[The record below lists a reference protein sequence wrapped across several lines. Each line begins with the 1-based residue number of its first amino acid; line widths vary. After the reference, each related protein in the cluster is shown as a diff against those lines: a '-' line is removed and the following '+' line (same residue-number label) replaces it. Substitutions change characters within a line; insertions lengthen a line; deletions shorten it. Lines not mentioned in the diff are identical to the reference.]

1 MPRITYI
8 KPKDEMIMYCDKPI
22 IILPEKISVLRD
34 VKNQSIYTDFEQY
47 SIYYKNIIY
56 PYSEE
61 YDVQIECEFGKNL
74 GNCWRLE
81 EFNDIADTF
90 LLTLKIYG
98 YYGKLL
104 TEKSCRVQIFE
115 KKEYPTVNL
124 LCIGDSMTMAETY
137 IAHTVNKLKNIN
149 TIGLRNISHNVNHE
163 GRGGWTCSAYFEKYT
178 DDGWGISPFLFPEG
192 FDGKEYYGDKKFY
205 EYMLNSNTDYSH
217 IGTSVTPIQD
227 GMVICD
233 NDKLYRYSKGIYD
246 VVCENPVFK
255 FDFSK
260 YMKDKTFLITGSNG
274 MTGQAMVKWILYLNS
289 RYQMNAK
296 IFASTRNPKHIPD
309 YMDGS
314 ENVVMC
320 EFGKEEEAI
329 GEEKVDYIIHAA
341 SPTERDFFLKY
352 PVETYKV
359 IVDGTA
365 HMLELCEKKKA
376 SFILLSS
383 VEVYGAY
390 NSKEAIDEKKV
401 GAVDSLNIRSG
412 YPLGKKG
419 AEFLTYSYCKE
430 YGCNAKIVR
439 ISAIQGLYQPYNEL
453 RIYNEITRCIM
464 ENKNLIMKSD
474 GKSKKSI
481 IYTLDAVSGIFKILF
496 EGEKGEVY
504 NLTNPDTFLTV
515 NEFAEKIFEK
525 FNDKVHIE
533 FDIGSES
540 ETGYLPHLE
549 ILQDTEKILKLGWK
563 PITDLYRIYEIDLKR
578 WNFSWGEK

>member
-22 IILPEKISVLRD
+22 IILPEKNSVLRD

-255 FDFSK
+255 FDFS
-260 YMKDKTFLITGSNG
+260 
-274 MTGQAMVKWILYLNS
+274 
-289 RYQMNAK
+289 
-296 IFASTRNPKHIPD
+296 
-309 YMDGS
+309 
-314 ENVVMC
+314 
-320 EFGKEEEAI
+320 
-329 GEEKVDYIIHAA
+329 
-341 SPTERDFFLKY
+341 
-352 PVETYKV
+352 
-359 IVDGTA
+359 
-365 HMLELCEKKKA
+365 
-376 SFILLSS
+376 
-383 VEVYGAY
+383 
-390 NSKEAIDEKKV
+390 
-401 GAVDSLNIRSG
+401 
-412 YPLGKKG
+412 
-419 AEFLTYSYCKE
+419 
-430 YGCNAKIVR
+430 
-439 ISAIQGLYQPYNEL
+439 
-453 RIYNEITRCIM
+453 
-464 ENKNLIMKSD
+464 
-474 GKSKKSI
+474 
-481 IYTLDAVSGIFKILF
+481 
-496 EGEKGEVY
+496 
-504 NLTNPDTFLTV
+504 
-515 NEFAEKIFEK
+515 
-525 FNDKVHIE
+525 
-533 FDIGSES
+533 
-540 ETGYLPHLE
+540 
-549 ILQDTEKILKLGWK
+549 
-563 PITDLYRIYEIDLKR
+563 
-578 WNFSWGEK
+578 